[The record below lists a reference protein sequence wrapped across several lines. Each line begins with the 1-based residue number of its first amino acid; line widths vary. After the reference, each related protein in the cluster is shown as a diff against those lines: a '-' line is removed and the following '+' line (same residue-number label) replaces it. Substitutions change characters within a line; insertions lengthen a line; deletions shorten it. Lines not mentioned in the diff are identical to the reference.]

1 MNRKYVS
8 IGIISVIL
16 VGSLGVAIYWTT
28 STSSIT
34 LTEIGQ
40 IDTGGSADFVEVV
53 GDIAYVLDNNEGSPG
68 GLVLIDVS
76 DPSNPVEL
84 SSWTDGGYPF
94 QLDVAGNFVYVADG
108 FEGLEIIN
116 VTDPENPS
124 ELYQYEGSGEIYDV
138 QIVDDIAY
146 VADWN
151 WGLLVLNVS
160 DPASPD
166 LLASKSI
173 TGACLHVYVEGNLV
187 YATDHRNEQT
197 GLVIYDIT
205 DPANPLL
212 VGDYLPD
219 YDIWDPIALGD
230 YVYTCNHALDGVDV
244 LILNATIPND
254 IQEVCQIN
262 SGGITFS
269 IAVIDDVAYMAD
281 YQLGLVIV
289 DVSDLTAP
297 TLMGIYYDGGNSK
310 DVCVVG
316 DLIYVAD
323 GADGLEIIQIT

>member
-1 MNRKYVS
+1 MNRKYRS
-8 IGIISVIL
+8 IGIISVLL
-16 VGSLGVAIYWTT
+16 VGSLGVAIYLTT
-28 STSSIT
+28 SASSIT
-34 LTEIGQ
+34 LTELGQ
-40 IDTGGSADFVEVV
+40 IDTGGFANFVEVA
-53 GDIAYVLDNNEGSPG
+53 GDIAYVLDTNEEHPVD
-68 GLVLIDVS
+68 LVLIDIS
-76 DPSNPVEL
+76 DPTNPVEL
-84 SSWTDGGYPF
+84 SSWSDGGHPWE
-94 QLDVAGNFVYVADG
+94 LDVAGNFVYVADG

-124 ELYQYEGSGEIYDV
+124 ELCQYDGSGEIYDV

-173 TGACLHVYVEGNLV
+173 TGACLHVYVEGNFV
-187 YATDHRNEQT
+187 YATDHRSEQT

-205 DPANPLL
+205 NPANPIL
-212 VGDYLPD
+212 VGNYLPN
-219 YDIWDPIALGD
+219 YDIWNPIALGD
-230 YVYTCNHALDGVDV
+230 YIYTGNHALGGADV

-262 SGGITFS
+262 SGGSTFA

-297 TLMGIYYDGGNSK
+297 TLMGRYYDGGNSQ

-316 DLIYVAD
+316 DIIYVAD
-323 GADGLEIIQIT
+323 GADGLEIIQIS